1 MLSVCEI
8 RYSIASERLGIESE
22 SEMAGIRIIT
32 VLYTIMFVVMVLV
45 VIGSIFGVFDN
56 PLIAPGL

>member
-1 MLSVCEI
+1 
-8 RYSIASERLGIESE
+8 
-22 SEMAGIRIIT
+22 MAGIRIIT